1 MIGTD
6 PAPPHTLHTPPL
18 MRTLAACALCLIVG
32 AAYGDFMIQGV
43 RAGMDLIE
51 QQRQS

>member
-1 MIGTD
+1 
-6 PAPPHTLHTPPL
+6 
-18 MRTLAACALCLIVG
+18 MRTLAACALSLIVG
-32 AAYGDFMIQGV
+32 AAYGDYMIEGV

>member
-1 MIGTD
+1 
-6 PAPPHTLHTPPL
+6 
-18 MRTLAACALCLIVG
+18 MRTLAACCICLIVG
-32 AAYGDFMIQGV
+32 AMYGDYMIEGV

>member
-1 MIGTD
+1 
-6 PAPPHTLHTPPL
+6 
-18 MRTLAACALCLIVG
+18 MRTLVACALSLIVG
-32 AAYGDFMIQGV
+32 AAYGDYMIEGV